1 MRYSTGMEI
10 FNALKNMKWW
20 GWVILI
26 FLLITA
32 VGQCGT
38 SADVPNP
45 KPSSQPTQKEIEV
58 TPTPLPQ
65 YSTELL
71 NYKIINPASIDVYYN
86 VTNTNGM
93 TGIAECTIRVSDASG
108 TYKGFD
114 VVSIP
119 VIANEL
125 SKNVTTI
132 IVTNEGATYI
142 TEGSVTCQ
150 GS

>member
-1 MRYSTGMEI
+1 
-10 FNALKNMKWW
+10 
-20 GWVILI
+20 
-26 FLLITA
+26 
-32 VGQCGT
+32 
-38 SADVPNP
+38 
-45 KPSSQPTQKEIEV
+45 
-58 TPTPLPQ
+58 
-65 YSTELL
+65 
-71 NYKIINPASIDVYYN
+71 
-86 VTNTNGM
+86 M